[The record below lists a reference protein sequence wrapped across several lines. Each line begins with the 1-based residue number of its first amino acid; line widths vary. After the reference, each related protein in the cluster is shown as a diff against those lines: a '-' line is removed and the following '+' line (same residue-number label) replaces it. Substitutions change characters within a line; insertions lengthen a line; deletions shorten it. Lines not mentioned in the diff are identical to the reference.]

1 MFYITFSSL
10 WSLTFFFF
18 FTYLIFFLSSI
29 VYLLPVILNNYK
41 YNLIKLNFYFLNNLN
56 FLWLIYFS
64 LFSFFLIINLW
75 SSPVLSIWFSHL
87 IFTNFQL
94 KMTFF
99 IFIFYLMIKTVLISS
114 FSFTSKELY
123 DYLVTLL
130 QFFYWIVII
139 FLSNTIFSMI
149 FIIEVLSTLLFL
161 LFITSIFSSS
171 FFYRNIDYSFG
182 HIFQSSLPY
191 VYIQSIL
198 IFFWISLLSSLNLFL
213 FLLLFYTNLLTL
225 DLFLLEYIFI
235 YYININSFKE
245 IFSLGISWF
254 ILIFCIFLKCGIT
267 PFFLWKPAFFK
278 GIPFYTIFFY
288 ICFFYFFLFLF
299 LIYFLTSFFINVF
312 YYYSIIMVIVILLGI
327 ITLLGIICESYYFKI
342 FMALS
347 SILNSLLVFL
357 ALTIPHNINVNFWL

>member
-1 MFYITFSSL
+1 
-10 WSLTFFFF
+10 
-18 FTYLIFFLSSI
+18 
-29 VYLLPVILNNYK
+29 
-41 YNLIKLNFYFLNNLN
+41 
-56 FLWLIYFS
+56 
-64 LFSFFLIINLW
+64 
-75 SSPVLSIWFSHL
+75 
-87 IFTNFQL
+87 
-94 KMTFF
+94 MTFF
-99 IFIFYLMIKTVLISS
+99 IFFFYLMIKTILISS
-114 FSFTSKELY
+114 FTFTSKELY

-139 FLSNTIFSMI
+139 FLSNTIFSTI

-191 VYIQSIL
+191 IYIQSIL

-299 LIYFLTSFFINVF
+299 FIYLLNVYMTELFSFFGYIN
-312 YYYSIIMVIVILLGI
+312 MVIVFTGLLM
-327 ITLLGIICESYYFKI
+327 LVAIICESYYLKV
-342 FMALS
+342 FMAVS
-347 SILNSLLVFL
+347 SILNSLFVVL
-357 ALTIPHNINVNFWL
+357 ALTPTHAMDIYFWL

>member
-1 MFYITFSSL
+1 
-10 WSLTFFFF
+10 
-18 FTYLIFFLSSI
+18 
-29 VYLLPVILNNYK
+29 
-41 YNLIKLNFYFLNNLN
+41 
-56 FLWLIYFS
+56 
-64 LFSFFLIINLW
+64 
-75 SSPVLSIWFSHL
+75 
-87 IFTNFQL
+87 
-94 KMTFF
+94 
-99 IFIFYLMIKTVLISS
+99 MIKTVLISS

-357 ALTIPHNINVNFWL
+357 ALTIPHNININFWL